1 MRRVLRP
8 LPQPHAPIMRSPI
21 PLQCTP
27 SSVVDTLTQSGAA
40 STLACCTR
48 HLRLR
53 QTSSTATATL
63 PQMWGCS
70 SLTPPEKQ
78 VSSNLPETPFYPSRH
93 TSAGAEQRLRILIL
107 QESMTPVLLRRL
119 EVAGQRHIAVLAFSG
134 PDGVFAATT
143 FVAARRVWV
152 VQLSST
158 FARQEQDWRAFQR
171 FLQSLRLADAAA
183 FTGG

>member
-1 MRRVLRP
+1 
-8 LPQPHAPIMRSPI
+8 
-21 PLQCTP
+21 
-27 SSVVDTLTQSGAA
+27 
-40 STLACCTR
+40 
-48 HLRLR
+48 
-53 QTSSTATATL
+53 
-63 PQMWGCS
+63 
-70 SLTPPEKQ
+70 
-78 VSSNLPETPFYPSRH
+78 
-93 TSAGAEQRLRILIL
+93 
-107 QESMTPVLLRRL
+107 MTPVLLRRL